1 MLKIAPSIPNRPN
14 FRAIF
19 KVFNFFEIEN
29 FFFQKSRKAFWRIG
43 EADLNPK
50 FRVHISKIAASR
62 LRTDRQTNR
71 QTDKLTGTPMGKFTI
86 LKLQLAPTVR
96 EGD

>member
-1 MLKIAPSIPNRPN
+1 M
-14 FRAIF
+14 
-19 KVFNFFEIEN
+19 
-29 FFFQKSRKAFWRIG
+29 G

-50 FRVHISKIAASR
+50 FCVRISKIAASR
-62 LRTDRQTNR
+62 LRTDK

-86 LKLQLAPTVR
+86 LKLQLAPMVR